1 MNKRVTHQ
9 LPAALGVALAICVA
23 GPGLAADAP
32 GGISIE
38 RLSEITRTL
47 ASDEFQGRAPGT
59 PGEARTIEYLVAQF
73 KAAGLEPAGPQGAY
87 TQVVPMVRTQVPADA
102 SMSVHFGAER
112 RPLLQQKD
120 MAALALRPVDRV
132 HIAGAPLVFVGY
144 GVDAPERQW
153 DDYKGV
159 DLKGKVAVFLINDPD
174 FEAQPGED
182 AYGRFGGKAAT
193 YYARWTY
200 KYEEAVRRGAIA
212 ALIVH
217 ETDAAAYGWNTAI
230 APNGEGY
237 DIARANPAAEKLL
250 LQSWL
255 HRDTAVEIF
264 REAGL
269 DFEALKRAARHK
281 DFKPVALGNATFA
294 ADFPLSW
301 TRLDSHNVL
310 GKIRG
315 AKRPLESVMV
325 GGHWDAYG
333 LGEPDKSGDPIRH
346 GAADDA
352 IGIAGAIE
360 IARALHDGPRPDR
373 TVVVAAWTAE
383 ERGLLGSEF
392 YASQPWLPLERTVA
406 TFTMDVLQ
414 TAGPARDVVQ
424 VGAGQSELDELLRQ
438 AAARQ
443 SRTITPDPRPERG
456 LAFRAD
462 HFPFQK
468 RGVPAILLMG
478 MSGGHDLVN
487 GGREAGDR
495 WVEEYTAN
503 CYHQACD
510 DWSEQWDLRGAL
522 SDVKLVHEMV
532 RELANSSAWP
542 QWNAGTEFGL
552 VRNASAN
559 QRK

>member
-1 MNKRVTHQ
+1 MTNCLTRRLT
-9 LPAALGVALAICVA
+9 AALGAATALCMA
-23 GPGLAADAP
+23 GPSLAQDAP
-32 GGISIE
+32 GPIRID

-59 PGEARTIEYLVAQF
+59 PGDTRTIEYLVAQF
-73 KAAGLEPAGPQGAY
+73 KAAGLEPAGPHGTY
-87 TQVVPMVRTQVPADA
+87 PQVVPLVRTQVPADA
-102 SMSVHFGAER
+102 SMSVMLGAER
-112 RPLLQQKD
+112 RVLVQQKD

-132 HIAGAPLVFVGY
+132 TIAGAPLVFVGY

-159 DLKGKVAVFLINDPD
+159 DLKGKVAVYLINDPD
-174 FEAQPGED
+174 FEAQPGDD
-182 AYGRFGGKAAT
+182 AWAQFGGKAAT

-217 ETDAAAYGWNTAI
+217 ETEPAAYGWNTAI

-237 DIARANPAAEKLL
+237 DIARANPAADKLL

-255 HRDTAVEIF
+255 HRDTAVEIL
-264 REAGL
+264 RKAGL
-269 DFEALKRAARHK
+269 DFEQLKRAARSRA
-281 DFKPVALGNATFA
+281 FQPVQLDGASFA
-294 ADFPLSW
+294 ADFPLAHV
-301 TRLDSHNVL
+301 RLDSHNVL
-310 GKIRG
+310 GKITG
-315 AKRPLESVMV
+315 AERPLESVMV

-333 LGEPDKSGDPIRH
+333 IGEPDKSGDPIRH

-360 IARALHDGPRPDR
+360 IARALRQGPRPER
-373 TVVVAAWTAE
+373 TVVFAAWTAE

-392 YASQPWLPLERTVA
+392 YAAQPWLPLERAVA
-406 TFTMDVLQ
+406 NFTMDVLQ
-414 TAGPARDVVQ
+414 TAGPARDVVL
-424 VGAGQSELDELLRQ
+424 VGAGQSELDELLRRT
-438 AAARQ
+438 AARQ

-495 WVEEYTAN
+495 WVSDYTAN

-522 SDVKLVHEMV
+522 GDVTLVYDMV
-532 RELANSSAWP
+532 RELANSDAWP
-542 QWNAGTEFGL
+542 QWNTGTEFKQ
-552 VRNASAN
+552 VRDASAA

>member
-1 MNKRVTHQ
+1 
-9 LPAALGVALAICVA
+9 
-23 GPGLAADAP
+23 
-32 GGISIE
+32 
-38 RLSEITRTL
+38 
-47 ASDEFQGRAPGT
+47 
-59 PGEARTIEYLVAQF
+59 
-73 KAAGLEPAGPQGAY
+73 
-87 TQVVPMVRTQVPADA
+87 
-102 SMSVHFGAER
+102 MSVHFGAER

-132 HIAGAPLVFVGY
+132 TVAGAPLVFVGY

-200 KYEEAVRRGAIA
+200 KYEEAVRRGAVA

-217 ETDAAAYGWNTAI
+217 ETDPAAYGWNTAI

-237 DIARANPAAEKLL
+237 DIARSNPSAEKLL

-264 REAGL
+264 RKVGL
-269 DFEALKRAARHK
+269 DFEAQKRAARGK
-281 DFKPVALGNATFA
+281 DFKPVVLGGATFA

-301 TRLDSHNVL
+301 ARLESHNVL
-310 GKIRG
+310 GKITG

-333 LGEPDKSGDPIRH
+333 LGEPDKSGDRIRH

-360 IARALHDGPRPDR
+360 IARVLQHGPRPDR
-373 TVVVAAWTAE
+373 TVVFAAWTAE

-392 YASQPWLPLERTVA
+392 YASQPWLPIERTVA
-406 TFTMDVLQ
+406 NFTMDVLQ

-424 VGAGQSELDELLRQ
+424 VGAGQSELDELLRR

-487 GGREAGDR
+487 GGRAAGDR

-522 SDVKLVHEMV
+522 SDVTLVYEMV

-542 QWNAGTEFGL
+542 VWNAGTEFG
-552 VRNASAN
+552 RIRDASAS

>member
-1 MNKRVTHQ
+1 MTKHAARRFAVT
-9 LPAALGVALAICVA
+9 LGTALAFCA
-23 GPGLAADAP
+23 AAPALAADAP
-32 GGISIE
+32 AGISIE

-59 PGEARTIEYLVAQF
+59 PGETRTIEYLVAQF
-73 KAAGLEPAGPQGAY
+73 KAAGLEPAGPNGAY
-87 TQVVPMVRTQVPADA
+87 TQVVPLVRTQVPADA
-102 SMSVHFGAER
+102 AMSVNFGAER
-112 RPLLQQKD
+112 RPLLQQTD

-132 HIAGAPLVFVGY
+132 SIAGAPLVFVGY

-159 DLKGKVAVFLINDPD
+159 DLEGKVAVYLINDPD
-174 FEAQPGED
+174 FEAQPGDD

-217 ETDAAAYGWNTAI
+217 ETDPAAYGWNTAI
-230 APNGEGY
+230 APNGEGF
-237 DIARANPAAEKLL
+237 DIARDDPAAEKLL

-264 REAGL
+264 RKAGL
-269 DFEALKRAARHK
+269 DFEALKRSARSR
-281 DFKPVALGNATFA
+281 DFKPVTLAGTTFA

-310 GKIRG
+310 GKITG
-315 AKRPLESVMV
+315 AKRPLESIMV

-333 LGEPDKSGDPIRH
+333 FGTPDKSGDPIRH

-360 IARALHDGPRPDR
+360 IARALHQGPRPDR
-373 TVVVAAWTAE
+373 SVVVAAWTAE

-392 YASQPWLPLERTVA
+392 YASRPWLPLELA
-406 TFTMDVLQ
+406 AANFTMDVLQ

-424 VGAGQSELDELLRQ
+424 VGAGQSELDDLLRRT
-438 AAARQ
+438 AARQ

-468 RGVPAILLMG
+468 RGVPAVLLMG

-487 GGREAGDR
+487 GGRDAGNR

-522 SDVKLVHEMV
+522 NDVTLVYEMV
-532 RELANSSAWP
+532 RELANSSTWP
-542 QWNAGTEFGL
+542 QWHPGTEFGR
-552 VRNASAN
+552 VREASAA
-559 QRK
+559 QRQ